1 MSARFESRAEGA
13 VRVLVWDAPTRLFHW
28 LMVLCFAGA
37 YLTSESEVWRLVHV
51 TLGYT
56 MVGLLGFRLLWGLIG
71 TRHARFAAFVRG
83 PRAVRQ
89 YLGGVL
95 QGQPEHHTGH
105 NPAGAWSI
113 LAILAMTAAVG
124 GSGWANYNDLAGEW
138 VAELHELVANAMLLI
153 VGVHVAGVLVSSHLH
168 RENLARAMLTGRKT
182 ARAEDGIGSAWWS
195 LAALMLAAVLGFWWL
210 QWHGA
215 AL

>member
-1 MSARFESRAEGA
+1 MSATSASPAKPTG
-13 VRVLVWDAPTRLFHW
+13 RVLIWDAPTRVFHW

-56 MVGLLGFRLLWGLIG
+56 MVGLIGFRLLWGVIG

-83 PRAVRQ
+83 PQAVAQ
-89 YLGGVL
+89 YLRGLRG
-95 QGQPEHHTGH
+95 GQPEHHTGH
-105 NPAGAWSI
+105 NPVGALSI
-113 LAILAMTAAVG
+113 LAILALTATIGITGFV
-124 GSGWANYNDLAGEW
+124 NYNELAGEW
-138 VAELHELVANAMLLI
+138 VAELHELVANSMVLI
-153 VGVHVAGVLVSSHLH
+153 VGVHVAGVVLSSRLH
-168 RENLARAMLTGRKT
+168 GENLARSMVTGYKQ
-182 ARAEDGIGSAWWS
+182 ADLSEGIRSAWWS

-210 QWHGA
+210 QWHSA